1 MWTNLRKQKK
11 SNGFFYFD
19 CEKSFTNFRINH
31 SIENRLHWPK
41 DLYIN
46 FRVDK
51 IPRKFQQ
58 LSCTTNQI
66 QKSLKKNFLSFLFY
80 LFVCLFVCFCSFPFV
95 FFLLFLLFLFLFC
108 FSLFPFFFFF
118 FFFCLVIFSFSLFL
132 LFSLFVLFLFFF
144 SSYLLIYPY
153 LITMNIF
160 SDFSFAR
167 FYFGFQMFFIVY
179 RLTIKS
185 FFTLLLTLSQ
195 ILKYFSSNSS
205 SFIKKYIYLYF
216 HQNLFGM
223 HSFLEALHITI

>member
-1 MWTNLRKQKK
+1 M
-11 SNGFFYFD
+11 GFFYFD

-31 SIENRLHWPK
+31 SIESRLHWLK

-80 LFVCLFVCFCSFPFV
+80 LFVCFCSFSFV
-95 FFLLFLLFLFLFC
+95 FFFFFFFFSVFLCFLFSSFFFFF
-108 FSLFPFFFFF
+108 FSYFFFF